1 MPGLARCSL
10 LKRIKSFPTDISSA
24 CRSLLLTVESARAV
38 LARPL
43 LTEKHNL
50 PRGVWSMAMSGETV
64 EDAREVEEGMMEWVV
79 EFGEEGTVKGG
90 GKGKGKERKEGEKVK
105 GECAA

>member
-50 PRGVWSMAMSGETV
+50 PRGVWSMAVSGETV

-79 EFGEEGTVKGG
+79 NLGR
-90 GKGKGKERKEGEKVK
+90 KERSREEEKERGRKERR
-105 GECAA
+105 ERR